1 MTEFDS
7 VFLCQDEIEVPNGY
21 NLKRIDQKKPPCSPF
36 IIGVC
41 TSYKAIAIVW
51 KSNWKIFGLFLGFLS
66 SIVYVQRFIVV
77 FRHQF
82 VRKNIPALVDQFLL
96 KPIVGKKNIYQIKIP
111 CVIILN
117 VKKKKSRQNRLKFQN
132 FIGYFLNIPKIKK
145 KYKKT

>member
-96 KPIVGKKNIYQIKIP
+96 KPIVVGKKTYT
-111 CVIILN
+111 
-117 VKKKKSRQNRLKFQN
+117 R
-132 FIGYFLNIPKIKK
+132 K
-145 KYKKT
+145 KYHA